1 MKPIKER
8 VLFIGAGAVG
18 SYLVGGLAQQ
28 VIQLQLL
35 THGFEQVEY
44 VNKNG
49 IEVSGPHDTFV
60 ARPRMLHLHQSE
72 KIAREQLF
80 NFGFIAMKAYV
91 QNGRRNII
99 NKFIHPDG
107 LIISAQNC

>member
-18 SYLVGGLAQQ
+18 SYLGGWLSATGHS
-28 VIQLQLL
+28 VTIIDPW
-35 THGFEQVEY
+35 HEQVEY

-80 NFGFIAMKAYV
+80 NFGFIAM
-91 QNGRRNII
+91 
-99 NKFIHPDG
+99 
-107 LIISAQNC
+107 